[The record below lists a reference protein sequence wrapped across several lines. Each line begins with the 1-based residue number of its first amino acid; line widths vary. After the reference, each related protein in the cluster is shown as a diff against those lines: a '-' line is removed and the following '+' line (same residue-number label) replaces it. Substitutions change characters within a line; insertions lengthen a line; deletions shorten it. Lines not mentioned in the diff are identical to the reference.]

1 MAATRK
7 KPASKRKST
16 ASNSGRTR
24 STQNTRASAA
34 SANRTRTTTK
44 AQDPKRPIRREVG
57 AAICLVLALFSAF
70 GYFHIEALF
79 IDAFCALLKGLF
91 GYGYYIVPPVLLVA
105 FYVLAFHRG
114 RPVRLRLGC
123 ALALPVIPGV
133 LLHLFLAEQYAWSGQ
148 MVGQLWKDGHSVHCG
163 GIIGGLLAEGGRALF
178 SVPGTVILMV
188 VAAVILCFVAFNR
201 RITDVVEYVRS
212 HPRAQYPEPEE
223 EEKPAAPAEP
233 VVARRPVEPKPVA
246 ARPVIDVPLDG
257 EPTAAEKPVDSA
269 QPKKPGFFNR
279 KPNVKTPD
287 QVLMGEKDEVQEEQP
302 PFDSAAKPAPVP
314 ISLEAEEDVDE
325 PVAPA
330 EPAIVKV
337 TADEAARAAAEVTRD
352 IAQTME
358 AEHKPYQYPPLSLLN
373 EGGGDAGGDAESE
386 LSVNRQRLN
395 DTIHSF
401 GIDANIINTVRGPS
415 VTRYELELD
424 QGVRLNKLTN
434 LADDIAL
441 ALGATGVRIAPIPD
455 KISVV
460 GIEVPNKVVSPVSA
474 HTVIGSA
481 DFTGSKS
488 KVSFAVGKDISGRC
502 VVGDIGKLPHLLIA
516 GTTGSGKSVCTNTII
531 TSLLYKATP
540 EEVRL
545 IMVDP
550 KMVELGIYN
559 GIPHL
564 LIPVVTD
571 PKKAAGALQWA
582 VTEMMKRY
590 RTFSEVGVR
599 KLDEYN
605 AYAAKTEGVEKMP
618 SVVVIID
625 ELADLMLVAAKE
637 VEESICRV
645 AQMGRAAGM
654 HLVIATQR
662 PSADVITGLMKAN
675 IPSRIAFAVASA
687 MESRI
692 ILDTMGAEKLV
703 GRGDMLFSPL
713 GSGKP
718 TRVQGCFISDEEVAR
733 VVDFVKKSGT
743 ANYSDE
749 IMQEIEQHAADKD
762 KAAKGVGGSAPAEAA
777 DDYDELLPAAIE
789 VVLET
794 GQASVSMLQRRLK
807 LGYARAARL
816 VDQMEEKGVVGPFEG
831 SKPRQLLITKEQWM
845 EQKMRQDSGAES
857 ADWSAAPAGEQPPFE
872 VDGYIDSAETDDA
885 EENPGF
891 VEEESTF

>member
-1 MAATRK
+1 MAATQK
-7 KPASKRKST
+7 KPAGKRKNT

-24 STQNTRASAA
+24 SAQNTRASAA
-34 SANRTRTTTK
+34 SATRTRTTTK
-44 AQDPKRPIRREVG
+44 PQDPKRPIRREVG
-57 AAICLVLALFSAF
+57 AAVCLVLALFSAF

-123 ALALPVIPGV
+123 TLTLPVIPGV

-148 MVGQLWKDGHSVHCG
+148 MVGQLWKDGQSVHCG
-163 GIIGGLLAEGGRALF
+163 GIIGGLLAEGGRVLF

-212 HPRAQYPEPEE
+212 HPRAKYPEPEE

-233 VVARRPVEPKPVA
+233 VVAKRPVETKPAA

-257 EPTAAEKPVDSA
+257 EPAAVEKSADPA

-279 KPNVKTPD
+279 KPNVKPPD

-302 PFDSAAKPAPVP
+302 PFESAAKPAPVP
-314 ISLEAEEDVDE
+314 ISLEAEEAVEE
-325 PVAPA
+325 PGAPA

-358 AEHKPYQYPPLSLLN
+358 VEHKPYQYPPLSLLN
-373 EGGGDAGGDAESE
+373 EGGSGVGGDAESE
-386 LSVNRQRLN
+386 LNANRQRLN

-401 GIDANIINTVRGPS
+401 GIDANIVNTVRGPS

-502 VVGDIGKLPHLLIA
+502 VVGDIAKLPHLLIA

-550 KMVELGIYN
+550 KMV
-559 GIPHL
+559 
-564 LIPVVTD
+564 
-571 PKKAAGALQWA
+571 
-582 VTEMMKRY
+582 
-590 RTFSEVGVR
+590 
-599 KLDEYN
+599 
-605 AYAAKTEGVEKMP
+605 
-618 SVVVIID
+618 
-625 ELADLMLVAAKE
+625 
-637 VEESICRV
+637 
-645 AQMGRAAGM
+645 
-654 HLVIATQR
+654 
-662 PSADVITGLMKAN
+662 
-675 IPSRIAFAVASA
+675 
-687 MESRI
+687 
-692 ILDTMGAEKLV
+692 
-703 GRGDMLFSPL
+703 
-713 GSGKP
+713 
-718 TRVQGCFISDEEVAR
+718 
-733 VVDFVKKSGT
+733 
-743 ANYSDE
+743 
-749 IMQEIEQHAADKD
+749 
-762 KAAKGVGGSAPAEAA
+762 
-777 DDYDELLPAAIE
+777 
-789 VVLET
+789 
-794 GQASVSMLQRRLK
+794 
-807 LGYARAARL
+807 
-816 VDQMEEKGVVGPFEG
+816 
-831 SKPRQLLITKEQWM
+831 
-845 EQKMRQDSGAES
+845 
-857 ADWSAAPAGEQPPFE
+857 
-872 VDGYIDSAETDDA
+872 
-885 EENPGF
+885 
-891 VEEESTF
+891 